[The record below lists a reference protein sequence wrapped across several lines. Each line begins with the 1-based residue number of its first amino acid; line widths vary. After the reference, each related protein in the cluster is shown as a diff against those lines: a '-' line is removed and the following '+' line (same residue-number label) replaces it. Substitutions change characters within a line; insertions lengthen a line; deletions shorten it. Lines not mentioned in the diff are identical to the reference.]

1 MNPRLRINDQIS
13 TSPVHLIDETG
24 QSHGEVE
31 LREAKRRATELGL
44 DLVEINPHLVPPI
57 CKIVEFGKFKYE
69 QSKKERD
76 GKKSHQGELK
86 ELRFGLK
93 TGDHDRAVKLNKA
106 VDFLNHG
113 YKVQVTLM
121 MRGREQAFLDLAF
134 KRITEFIEELKQTTP
149 LKVDKAPERLGNRL
163 IGIVVREH

>member
-1 MNPRLRINDQIS
+1 MNPRLRINDQIFV
-13 TSPVHLIDETG
+13 SPVHLIDQDG
-24 QSHGEVE
+24 KSRGELE
-31 LREAKRRATELGL
+31 LAEAKRLANEAGL
-44 DLVEINPHLVPPI
+44 DLVEINPHVKPPI

-134 KRITEFIEELKQTTP
+134 KRLTEFIEELKQQVA
-149 LKVDKAPERLGNRL
+149 LKVDKAPERFGNRL
-163 IGIVVREH
+163 NAIVVRDK